1 MQDTRAIFE
10 QMAGRYR
17 QGSVTE
23 TVSYYFSV
31 GAEKWTATLHPDRCE
46 VQEGRH
52 TTRADCVLKCE
63 PKLFSQMVLDGKRPG
78 PFDIA
83 RGKIK
88 TNNVGMLKKLPEYF
102 RLGH

>member
-1 MQDTRAIFE
+1 MPDTRAIFE

-17 QGSVTE
+17 TGSVDKTL
-23 TVSYYFSV
+23 SYYFSV
-31 GAEKWTATLHPDRCE
+31 GSEKWTATLHPDHCD

-52 TTRADCVLKCE
+52 TASADCVLKCD
-63 PKLFSQMVLDGKRPG
+63 PKLFSQMVLEGKRPG

-88 TNNVGMLKKLPEYF
+88 TNNVALLKALPEYF
-102 RLGH
+102 RLGR